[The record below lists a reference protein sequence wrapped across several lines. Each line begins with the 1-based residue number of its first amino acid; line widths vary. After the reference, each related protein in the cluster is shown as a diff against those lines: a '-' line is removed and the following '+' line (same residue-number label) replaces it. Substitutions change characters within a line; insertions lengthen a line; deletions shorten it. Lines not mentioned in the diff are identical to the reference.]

1 MTEYAQVFDRLAR
14 FAPELVPTNRS
25 RRDKF
30 IRGLNS
36 MVARDVHITMSL
48 TETTYA
54 QAVER
59 ALTAERA
66 EQRINQ
72 ENAARR
78 EFRRVAQAS
87 AGSQRSGGYSDQ
99 KRKVSDS
106 VSSVGDKKQKNESE
120 QRQSNSGNWR
130 DYPFCEKCKRHHRGE
145 CKPKTCYQCKSPD
158 HIKRNCP
165 QLVRDE
171 KKPADPFVPS
181 RVYSLTQPEASESKT
196 VVTG

>member
-1 MTEYAQVFDRLAR
+1 MVKGKMTVTEYAQVFDRLAR

-36 MVARDVHITMSL
+36 MVAQDVNITMSL
-48 TETTYA
+48 TETTYS

-59 ALTAERA
+59 ALTTERA
-66 EQRINQ
+66 EQRIYQ

-78 EFRRVAQAS
+78 ESRRVAQAS
-87 AGSQRSGGYSDQ
+87 MESQRSRGYSDQ

-130 DYPFCEKCKRHHRGE
+130 D
-145 CKPKTCYQCKSPD
+145 
-158 HIKRNCP
+158 
-165 QLVRDE
+165 
-171 KKPADPFVPS
+171 
-181 RVYSLTQPEASESKT
+181 
-196 VVTG
+196 